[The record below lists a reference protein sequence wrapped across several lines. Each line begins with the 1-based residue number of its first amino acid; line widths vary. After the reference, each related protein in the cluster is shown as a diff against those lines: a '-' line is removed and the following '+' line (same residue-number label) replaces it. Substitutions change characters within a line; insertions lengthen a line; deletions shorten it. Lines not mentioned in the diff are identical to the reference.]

1 MFLQDVSKTVLS
13 VVYTYIYISLKSNF
27 MALQRYKET
36 AQKKCE
42 CANLH
47 CRPKWK
53 PNEHKAHFK
62 FIGGAKADQRN
73 I

>member
-1 MFLQDVSKTVLS
+1 
-13 VVYTYIYISLKSNF
+13 
-27 MALQRYKET
+27 MALQRYKER

-42 CANLH
+42 CGSFIEDPNG
-47 CRPKWK
+47 K

-62 FIGGAKADQRN
+62 FIGGAGADQRN